1 MVPSRNRT
9 SPSTDDQ
16 CAPHEGRPTPTQKNA
31 NPVFSSSPRAT
42 NRTALSLSLLLSKM
56 ASSKPTDDNTT
67 SSKILPDEDVDEL
80 ILQWLQKRKLT
91 DSLDVLRLELE
102 SRGERGS
109 SARSFKRSKHFASL
123 DADLLENGL
132 LVSISNPEGSA
143 SAYATQFRQLSTW
156 IVNSLDEYKEQLNQ
170 LLYPTF
176 VYAYVTMIQLE
187 ADTAAQELLAESKD
201 LFLNQTSNSARRE
214 VLLKEIHEFS
224 KIKTPEDFDSFEND
238 VLGQKV
244 RIRNGTCGGG
254 DHGGGERVGIGCHGY
269 GVCHAL
275 SRLTHSLRSQ
285 RCRRHQVAVT
295 LSRYT
300 YELLM
305 QYLRQE
311 QLVLMSSLLNR
322 WFRIGVVQD
331 FDADTMLGFWTA
343 SANVVK
349 VADGVEGVEH
359 KAKGKASKVSNATTI
374 TSKQLEVR
382 AMVVVVVV
390 VVAVVFVVDGLTGWG
405 SNEFVCWPRSLCA
418 FPPTHPPTHP
428 PQLLKDSPYLKFQ
441 EIVLRER
448 IRRFEERVAGI
459 EEDTKEHKEAVRKLD
474 GMRGTLGKL
483 GEKGIGRSD
492 GAVPLPKRS
501 ALLENWQEMED
512 HVGKWLDVV
521 DGGASG
527 GGAAGAGAGGAGVS
541 ALSAPPCAFATM
553 LNSHESLNAVGMSS
567 DFTTLV
573 GGFADSVVRLYDLVD
588 PDNAVTCLYG
598 HTGPVYAVDMY
609 KDTAK
614 DTNGGTYESNPLV
627 ISGSGDGSVRLWSAV
642 RCLLFVVCCWGGG

>member
-1 MVPSRNRT
+1 M
-9 SPSTDDQ
+9 
-16 CAPHEGRPTPTQKNA
+16 
-31 NPVFSSSPRAT
+31 
-42 NRTALSLSLLLSKM
+42 
-56 ASSKPTDDNTT
+56 
-67 SSKILPDEDVDEL
+67 
-80 ILQWLQKRKLT
+80 
-91 DSLDVLRLELE
+91 
-102 SRGERGS
+102 
-109 SARSFKRSKHFASL
+109 
-123 DADLLENGL
+123 
-132 LVSISNPEGSA
+132 
-143 SAYATQFRQLSTW
+143 
-156 IVNSLDEYKEQLNQ
+156 
-170 LLYPTF
+170 
-176 VYAYVTMIQLE
+176 
-187 ADTAAQELLAESKD
+187 
-201 LFLNQTSNSARRE
+201 
-214 VLLKEIHEFS
+214 
-224 KIKTPEDFDSFEND
+224 
-238 VLGQKV
+238 
-244 RIRNGTCGGG
+244 
-254 DHGGGERVGIGCHGY
+254 
-269 GVCHAL
+269 
-275 SRLTHSLRSQ
+275 
-285 RCRRHQVAVT
+285 
-295 LSRYT
+295 
-300 YELLM
+300 
-305 QYLRQE
+305 
-311 QLVLMSSLLNR
+311 
-322 WFRIGVVQD
+322 
-331 FDADTMLGFWTA
+331 
-343 SANVVK
+343 
-349 VADGVEGVEH
+349 
-359 KAKGKASKVSNATTI
+359 
-374 TSKQLEVR
+374 
-382 AMVVVVVV
+382 
-390 VVAVVFVVDGLTGWG
+390 TGWG

-483 GEKGIGRSD
+483 GEKGIGRGD

-573 GGFADSVVRLYDLVD
+573 GGFADSVVRLYDVVD